1 MSPDWNPTILMNAL
15 RARDEEAFTYL
26 VEQYH
31 PSLVRLARIFVG
43 DSAVAEEVAQETW
56 LAVLNGLDQFE
67 GRSSLKTWIF
77 SILTNKAKTSG
88 RRASRMLFYTDPEG
102 SPWGQSTVDP
112 SRFTDAGDE
121 GGANMW
127 RAEAA
132 PASWDGIPEE
142 ALLAKETMQQIQRAI
157 EALPEQQRLVI
168 TLRDMDQFAA
178 DEICSVLGISETNQR
193 VLLHRARARVRE
205 ALESYLQAEYGWTH
219 H

>member
-1 MSPDWNPTILMNAL
+1 MSLNSNPITLINAL

-43 DSAVAEEVAQETW
+43 DSGMAEEVAQETW
-56 LAVLNGLDQFE
+56 LAVLKGLDQFE

-112 SRFTDAGDE
+112 SRFTDASNE
-121 GGANMW
+121 GGADMW

-142 ALLAKETMQQIQRAI
+142 ALLAKETMQQIHRAI

-168 TLRDMDQFAA
+168 TLRDMDQLAA

-205 ALESYLQAEYGWTH
+205 ALESYLQAEYGWKRH
-219 H
+219 

>member
-102 SPWGQSTVDP
+102 SPWRQSTVDP
-112 SRFTDAGDE
+112 SRFTDAADE

-132 PASWDGIPEE
+132 PVSWDGIPEE

-157 EALPEQQRLVI
+157 DALPEQQRLVI

-178 DEICSVLGISETNQR
+178 DEICSVLGISETYQR

-205 ALESYLQAEYGWTH
+205 ALESYLQAEYGWKRH
-219 H
+219 